1 MARPARLRPP
11 LTQALYA
18 TARLSIKPKAA
29 SALEIVLKSLR
40 PRWIRGAWWRRDEHL
55 IAAATEA
62 EDLYSFAK
70 DQAEK
75 LRGQEGGDSLAAI
88 AGEAEREL
96 REIAHRL
103 RMRVL
108 TQVRLPGIGP
118 GSVLR
123 PTAALKLPHHLDRG
137 VLSELAGT
145 LARRNPRRHR
155 GPKLDRRPLVALRK
169 DVEVLAAHLAPRVSW
184 PEEWGDLV
192 AMTDLAAT
200 ANDLAERIEDA
211 VLPWRPK
218 GRRTRR
224 YVPRSEGD
232 QGEAE
237 SQAEGEE

>member
-1 MARPARLRPP
+1 MARPDRLRLPP
-11 LTQALYA
+11 TQALYA

-29 SALEIVLKSLR
+29 IALEIVLKAMR
-40 PRWIRGAWWRRDEHL
+40 PRRARKPWWRRAEHL

-62 EDLYSFAK
+62 EDLCGFAK

-75 LRGQEGGDSLAAI
+75 LAEQEGGESLAAI

-96 REIAHRL
+96 REVARRL
-103 RMRVL
+103 RLRVE
-108 TQVRLPGIGP
+108 TQDRLHGVEPETI
-118 GSVLR
+118 LR
-123 PTAALKLPHHLDRG
+123 PTVVVKFSCHVNRPVIAD
-137 VLSELAGT
+137 LAES

-184 PEEWGDLV
+184 PEEWCDLV

-211 VLPWRPK
+211 VLPPSPK

-224 YVPRSEGD
+224 YVPRSEGAAS
-232 QGEAE
+232 E
-237 SQAEGEE
+237 EG